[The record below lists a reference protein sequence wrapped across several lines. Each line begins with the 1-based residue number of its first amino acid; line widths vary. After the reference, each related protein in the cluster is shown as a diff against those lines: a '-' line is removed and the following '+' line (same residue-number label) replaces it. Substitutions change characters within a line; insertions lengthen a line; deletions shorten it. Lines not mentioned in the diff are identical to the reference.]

1 MIYFKFIFVSDLV
14 GIISSPYICSMKN
27 QITPS
32 VLSNGVATTASVSVS
47 NTPKVVSLCKFVKRM
62 DACPMTPKGF
72 NKRAQLMA
80 KGISFL
86 LIRKYPFLG
95 IGQRFT
101 AKTAEDFTQEAYLR
115 LITPTKKKGILRFNH
130 QDFTYNGEP
139 LTQGRFW
146 RLWLKASIQC
156 VQNGAK
162 KGGKSKTKAI
172 ISLFVADADGNEM
185 VNPQVESAMAL
196 ASKSKVEID
205 LQKEVRHL
213 FNIADNNADRRFW
226 QTFERMIEVEVSPLP
241 TADAC
246 VLQGWQNRNAYYVQK
261 KRMLADDRLQ
271 ALSNVK
277 ALREIF

>member
-1 MIYFKFIFVSDLV
+1 MSDLEC
-14 GIISSPYICSMKN
+14 ITSYADICIMKN
-27 QITPS
+27 QITSS
-32 VLSNGVATTASVSVS
+32 VVSNGVATTPSVSVS
-47 NTPKVVSLCKFVKRM
+47 SDNTPKKVRVISLCKFVKRM
-62 DACPMTPKGF
+62 DVCPMTPKGF

-80 KGISFL
+80 KGIAFM

-101 AKTAEDFTQEAYLR
+101 AKTAEDFAQEAYLR
-115 LITPTKKKGILRFNH
+115 LITPTKKKGILRFSH
-130 QDFTYNGEP
+130 ADFTYNGEP

-162 KGGKSKTKAI
+162 KGGNSKTKAI
-172 ISLFVADADGNEM
+172 ISLFVADDDNNEM
-185 VNPQVESAMAL
+185 VNPQVERAMAL

-213 FNIADNNADRRFW
+213 FNLADNNADRRFW

-246 VLQGWQNRNAYYVQK
+246 VLQGWLNRNAYYVQK

-271 ALSNVK
+271 ALCNVK